1 MKIAIIG
8 CGAMGSVYAALLADS
23 GNEVWAIDTWE
34 EHISAIKSNGL
45 RVEGAS
51 GDRTVSMNATTN
63 ASDAGECDLI
73 IVATKASGVAAAAVA
88 AKSIAGPDSII
99 LTIQNGLGAAE
110 RIAESIDTSQVMIG
124 VVGGFGASMKAPG
137 HAHHN
142 GMQLVRIGE
151 MIGGVSDR
159 LEKVVSAWDK
169 AGFTAKGYPDIH
181 QMIWEKFICNVT
193 YSGPCAL
200 MNATIGQVQ
209 ANSDSW
215 SVALSCAR
223 EADAVARAKKINL
236 GFDDVESY
244 VRDFGANMPEA
255 RPSMLLDHMAQRPSE
270 IDGIN
275 GAVPVEAEK
284 IGMRAPIN
292 ALVSGLIRGRE
303 ANF

>member
-1 MKIAIIG
+1 
-8 CGAMGSVYAALLADS
+8 
-23 GNEVWAIDTWE
+23 
-34 EHISAIKSNGL
+34 
-45 RVEGAS
+45 
-51 GDRTVSMNATTN
+51 
-63 ASDAGECDLI
+63 
-73 IVATKASGVAAAAVA
+73 
-88 AKSIAGPDSII
+88 
-99 LTIQNGLGAAE
+99 
-110 RIAESIDTSQVMIG
+110 
-124 VVGGFGASMKAPG
+124 
-137 HAHHN
+137 
-142 GMQLVRIGE
+142 
-151 MIGGVSDR
+151 
-159 LEKVVSAWDK
+159 
-169 AGFTAKGYPDIH
+169 
-181 QMIWEKFICNVT
+181 
-193 YSGPCAL
+193 

-209 ANSDSW
+209 ANRDSW

-284 IGMRAPIN
+284 IGMSAPIN